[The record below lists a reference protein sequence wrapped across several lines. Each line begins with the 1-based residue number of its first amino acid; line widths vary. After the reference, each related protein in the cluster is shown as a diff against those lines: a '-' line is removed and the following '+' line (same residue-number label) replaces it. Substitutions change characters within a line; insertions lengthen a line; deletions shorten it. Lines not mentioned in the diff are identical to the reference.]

1 MQPDAGSAELAMA
14 RKEGLIGR
22 KIGMTQVFSDD
33 GSHVP
38 VTVIEAGPCTIIGIR
53 TQESHG
59 YDALQIGF
67 GAKKKNVS
75 KPAAGLF
82 KKANVAPMR
91 VVREVR
97 LEKTDKLQGYQVGQA
112 LTVEMFTAG
121 ELVDVVGVTKGKGF
135 QGGVKRYGWYGGDA
149 THGSMFHRAPG
160 SIGASSDP
168 SRVWPGH
175 HMPGRRGGD
184 RRAGTN
190 DTKGRSEGSGGGRK
204 PWKQKGTGRARQGST
219 RAVQWKGGGKP
230 FGPTPRS
237 YDKDLPRS
245 MRRGALR
252 AAVAAK
258 VAAGQL
264 SAVETIDVPD
274 GKTKSLV
281 TRLGALGLAGE
292 PTLLV
297 VRELAETVARAARNV
312 PWLTVET
319 PAHVSVYQLLQA
331 RRVLFERAG
340 LLALEEALAK

>member
-1 MQPDAGSAELAMA
+1 MA

-175 HMPGRRGGD
+175 HLPGRMGGD
-184 RRAGTN
+184 QRTVLNVRVV
-190 DTKGRSEGSGGGRK
+190 R
-204 PWKQKGTGRARQGST
+204 
-219 RAVQWKGGGKP
+219 V
-230 FGPTPRS
+230 
-237 YDKDLPRS
+237 LPEQNLVLV
-245 MRRGALR
+245 RGAVPGAPGGLVLLR
-252 AAVAAK
+252 KSVKMTKAQQQKA
-258 VAAGQL
+258 AAG
-264 SAVETIDVPD
+264 
-274 GKTKSLV
+274 K
-281 TRLGALGLAGE
+281 
-292 PTLLV
+292 
-297 VRELAETVARAARNV
+297 
-312 PWLTVET
+312 
-319 PAHVSVYQLLQA
+319 
-331 RRVLFERAG
+331 
-340 LLALEEALAK
+340 